1 MKRLTRNLTWMLT
14 LLFAATLT
22 VGCAKSAS
30 DDEDTAEAD
39 SKLSVSEERVYE
51 LADKYMDSSLTE
63 EEFAEVLDIWEEFQD
78 NLFKKAESLA
88 KNCKTQR
95 EFGRKMAKY
104 EAKYSYMRELNFIF
118 SVPEY
123 MMGSENYKKLQSMQ
137 EKYSKKDEEIS
148 SLLEG
153 KPGGKVGRGYDSAD
167 SAYTSPAEAPAVEY
181 VEPADSAAEE
191 APRSR
196 VQLL

>member
-1 MKRLTRNLTWMLT
+1 MELNERQQNILDILREKGKITRDMLDIDSRYEACPKNCIPV
-14 LLFAATLT
+14 LLDAVADPKYY
-22 VGCAKSAS
+22 VP
-30 DDEDTAEAD
+30 DELVA
-39 SKLSVSEERVYE
+39 
-51 LADKYMDSSLTE
+51 
-63 EEFAEVLDIWEEFQD
+63 VLDIWEEFQD

-95 EFGRKMAKY
+95 EFSRKIAKY

-137 EKYSKKDEEIS
+137 EKYSKKSEEIS
-148 SLLEG
+148 SLIEG
-153 KPGGKVGRGYDSAD
+153 KPEGKVGRGYDSAD